1 MAKTGEGARGRG
13 AARHFWNK
21 QVFLG
26 SLLQA
31 VLRSSWVRS
40 IVALCQRHSSPSS
53 VRLFLQTLPLLR
65 CPDPPPPPPIPQS
78 PQLSRPHVSAL
89 PRSGSEVSYTS
100 APSCTDSLRLWRL
113 RLMTAGI
120 NGIRC
125 QLCSQVEAACSLSQK
140 SRLAS
145 CHPSLALPQ
154 TPASPAVPWPTAQAL
169 MSVCRRSLPDL
180 HPKSVVLKF
189 PGPRRVSLW
198 HLGRGPD
205 EAV

>member
-1 MAKTGEGARGRG
+1 MSAGSRG

-53 VRLFLQTLPLLR
+53 VRLSPQTLPLLR
-65 CPDPPPPPPIPQS
+65 CPDPLPPNS
-78 PQLSRPHVSAL
+78 PVSTVVQASRLCASPL
-89 PRSGSEVSYTS
+89 RFRSVLYS

-189 PGPRRVSLW
+189 PGPRRVSSW
-198 HLGRGPD
+198 HLGRGLD